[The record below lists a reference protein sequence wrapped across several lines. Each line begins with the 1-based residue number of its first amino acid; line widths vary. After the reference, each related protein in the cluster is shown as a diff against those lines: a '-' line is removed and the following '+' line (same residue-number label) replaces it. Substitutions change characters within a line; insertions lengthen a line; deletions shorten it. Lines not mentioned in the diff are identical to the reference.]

1 MKCLFTFLLLM
12 SSLNLRAQQLEFSSG
27 ISKNMYFNLMRD
39 DYHKKNS
46 YNSPNFD
53 FGLYLAL
60 DDIKVDS
67 LYWFLPLRFELNYS
81 RLSGSFK
88 QSEGGLG
95 GSSTIDAS
103 FKQDL
108 IGLGIYL
115 FNGKLSDIGQINFG
129 FEGNYLIHSKT
140 EGRTT
145 SWQMGAPS
153 TDEAIDPDT
162 KMYYT
167 KFRAGLTVRLA
178 FYIPITDKFVLE
190 PYYRIYLGLIP
201 DISAKFGVTSFRQNL
216 GLSLAINFK

>member
-1 MKCLFTFLLLM
+1 MKCFFTIFLLLL
-12 SSLNLRAQQLEFSSG
+12 SLNLRAQQLEFSSG
-27 ISKNMYFNLMRD
+27 ISKNMYFNLR
-39 DYHKKNS
+39 KNDPHQNDT

-53 FGLYLAL
+53 VGFYFAL

-67 LYWFLPLRFELNYS
+67 LYWFLPLRFEINYN

-88 QSEGGLG
+88 QTSGGLG

-153 TDEAIDPDT
+153 TDEAIDPAT
-162 KMYYT
+162 KDYYT
-167 KFRAGLTVRLA
+167 IFRVGLTTRLA

-201 DISAKFGVTSFRQNL
+201 DISAKFGATSFRQNL
-216 GLSLAINFK
+216 GLTFSLNL